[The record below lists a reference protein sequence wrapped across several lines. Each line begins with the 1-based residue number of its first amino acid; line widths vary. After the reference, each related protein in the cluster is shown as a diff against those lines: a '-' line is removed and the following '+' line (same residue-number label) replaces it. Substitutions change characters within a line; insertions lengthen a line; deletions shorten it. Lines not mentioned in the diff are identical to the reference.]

1 MIPGLTEYAASKE
14 VGDFVVSLI
23 EVNGLPNED
32 GQT

>member
-1 MIPGLTEYAASKE
+1 MIPGLTKYIASKE

-23 EVNGLPNED
+23 ENGLPNGH